1 MPTDLSRE
9 RVLPS
14 GLTFGLAPLLGL
26 FVYAIALPLDA
37 VLGLWLAIAATLI
50 LTVCLYSLAPVI
62 VATKGEFRVGRAT
75 IERKFLASIHEVLT
89 EDIFAERGHKLD
101 SRAFTSFQ
109 ASVHSALKIEI
120 ADPADPTPYWLFSTR
135 RPEEL
140 KYFLEN

>member
-1 MPTDLSRE
+1 MPTDLYRE

-62 VATKGEFRVGRAT
+62 VVTPIEIRVGRAT
-75 IERKFLASIHEVLT
+75 IERRFLAAIREISAEEIY
-89 EDIFAERGHKLD
+89 AERGHKLD
-101 SRAFTSFQ
+101 ARAFTSFQ
-109 ASVHSALKIEI
+109 ASVRSALKVEL
-120 ADPADPTPYWLFSTR
+120 ADPTDPTPYWLFSTR

-140 KYFLEN
+140 RYLLEN